1 MHRLKYIFIYILLLI
16 STCSFSQTW
25 KGTMSNYSGSNS
37 LSLNPALISTSYLY
51 ADFSLFNFGIMAFND
66 FAYINGSDF
75 RDFLFK
81 KDHIFPTYEVNGYRT
96 NFLLYDNI
104 DKKTNNIYESL
115 DLNLLSLMFSINENQ
130 AVGFSFN
137 TRVYTSGTNIPWEIP
152 ELCVFRTKDNPE
164 YRGHYQSS
172 EMRVA
177 SLEWMEVALSY
188 SRRIYE
194 RYLNRLDAGI
204 TLKYLIGYSAA
215 AGNIND
221 LDYEILENS
230 TDDYDSVLVNRFNA
244 DLAYSLPINYNE
256 SFTSKNL
263 FDNSMVRG
271 NGVAFDFGFTYT
283 HKKEVTIRTKRL
295 MSVCM
300 HPKVDYLWKAG
311 VSFIDVGFIN
321 FKDNAQDNSIV
332 NDGASVFDISSF
344 DHVDSFNDMIEMMS
358 ETYYG
363 NPDASFVGNSFRI
376 GLPTTIRFH
385 FDYNFRKN
393 IYVNATFIQPV
404 RLMRYSVE
412 AAPHIIVEPRFESVL
427 CDFSIPITLR
437 DYKFFMVGANLR
449 LGPLSIGTQNLASY
463 LGLCKVNGMDLFV
476 SLKFNFN
483 KGSCDEDKFDACW
496 SADFGNKNKKNRRR

>member
-1 MHRLKYIFIYILLLI
+1 MHRLRYIFIYMLLLI
-16 STCSFSQTW
+16 STFSYSQTLI
-25 KGTMSNYSGSNS
+25 GTRSNYSGSNS

-172 EMRVA
+172 EMRTA

-188 SRRIYE
+188 SRKIHE
-194 RYLNRLDAGI
+194 RYLNRVDAGI
-204 TLKYLIGYSAA
+204 TAKYLIGYSAA
-215 AGNIND
+215 VGNINK

-230 TDDYDSVLVNRFNA
+230 VDDYDSIVVNKINA
-244 DLAYSLPINYNE
+244 DIAYSLPINYGE
-256 SFTSKNL
+256 SFTSQGV

-271 NGVAFDFGFTYT
+271 NGVAFDLGFTYT
-283 HKKEVTIRTKRL
+283 RKKEVTIRNMRRV
-295 MSVCM
+295 SGCM
-300 HPKVDYLWKAG
+300 CPKTDYLWKAG
-311 VSFIDVGFIN
+311 VSFMDVGFIN
-321 FKDNAQDNSIV
+321 FKKNALDNSIV
-332 NDGASVFDISSF
+332 NDGGSVFDISSF
-344 DHVDSFNDMIEMMS
+344 DHVDSFNDMIEIMS
-358 ETYYG
+358 ITYYG
-363 NPDASFVGNSFRI
+363 DPDASVVGNSFRI

-393 IYVNATFIQPV
+393 IYVNATFIQPI
-404 RLMRYSVE
+404 RLMEYSVE
-412 AAPHIIVEPRFESVL
+412 AAPHIILEPRFESAL
-427 CDFSIPITLR
+427 CDFSIPVSLR
-437 DYKFFMVGANLR
+437 DYRFFMVGANLR
-449 LGPLSIGTQNLASY
+449 LGPLTVGTQNLASY
-463 LGLCKVNGMDLFV
+463 LGLGKVNGMDLFV

-483 KGSCDEDKFDACW
+483 KGSCDDDKFDACW
-496 SADFGNKNKKNRRR
+496 SADFGNKKKQRR